1 MRTVYIV
8 EGLGFG
14 DDENVWE
21 RCSTYSTWAAADA
34 ERTRMLEDAVDDEWE
49 IEVRI
54 CEEQVQ
60 E

>member
-21 RCSTYSTWAAADA
+21 RCSTHSTRTGAEA
-34 ERTRMLEDAVDDEWE
+34 ERTRILEDAVDDEWE
-49 IEVRI
+49 IEVRVS
-54 CEEQVQ
+54 EEQVQ